1 MKKAFTLLEVN
12 LAMFVMA
19 MGVLSMIA
27 LYPLGFREADQSRED
42 LAAAAYCESVLNSL
56 AAALSST
63 NIPWSSWAKLANDE
77 NKKGA
82 TIPKDGWLEYFDDNY
97 YGSPKRATEMKSIAD
112 RTFKQVLDRVGFKN
126 IVDAKGNKYQV
137 EPPPQPRGLACGLVV
152 AFTGTRCAIAV
163 RATRRPAMLLAQPLF
178 FTEVNFQGEMEEG
191 KK

>member
-42 LAAAAYCESVLNSL
+42 VASAAYCESVLNSL
-56 AAALSST
+56 AAALSAT
-63 NIPWSSWAKLANDE
+63 NIHWSAWASQDGKTYPSEGWKNYFNDS
-77 NKKGA
+77 
-82 TIPKDGWLEYFDDNY
+82 YF
-97 YGSPKRATEMKSIAD
+97 GSPKTASAMRSTANS
-112 RTFKQVLDRVGFKN
+112 TFQQVVSSLG
-126 IVDAKGNKYQV
+126 GNPYSV
-137 EPPPQPRGLACGLVV
+137 SAPQQPKGLACGVVV

-178 FTEVNFQGEMEEG
+178 FTEVNFQGDVS
-191 KK
+191 K

>member
-42 LAAAAYCESVLNSL
+42 VAAAAYCESVLNSM
-56 AAALSST
+56 AAALSATNLAWST
-63 NIPWSSWAKLANDE
+63 WSQL
-77 NKKGA
+77 
-82 TIPKDGWLEYFDDNY
+82 DG
-97 YGSPKRATEMKSIAD
+97 
-112 RTFKQVLDRVGFKN
+112 RTFPSQGWRDYFTDSYFGTPKSASAMRTLTNGTIQQVLSG
-126 IVDAKGNKYQV
+126 IGGNTYAV
-137 EPPPQPRGLACGLVV
+137 SAPQQPKGLASGVVV

-178 FTEVNFQGEMEEG
+178 FTEINFQGDMD
-191 KK
+191 K